1 MTRSPHSLFATDARA
16 RRALRRST
24 LSAWVGALALCAAMA
39 SLAVALSGAR

>member
-1 MTRSPHSLFATDARA
+1 MTRSRHSLFATDARA

-24 LSAWVGALALCAAMA
+24 LSAWLSALAVCTAIA